1 MIFELKIVNL
11 PIKFFVVKYLT
22 FIYLFVC
29 ISLIQAQNQDK
40 MDKTIYQFT
49 VEDLYGE
56 NFNFSDLKGKKLMIV
71 NTASKCGLTPQY
83 KALQSLYDKYKNENF
98 VIIGFPANNFL
109 WQEPGTNKEIA
120 EFCKKNY
127 GVTFP
132 MMSKISVLGLDQ
144 HPLYSFLTSKSL
156 NGNINSMVTWNFQ
169 KFLIDEKGYVVKSI
183 SPRKQPDDLE
193 VLNWLSGS

>member
-11 PIKFFVVKYLT
+11 LTKFFVVKYLT
-22 FIYLFVC
+22 IIYLFVC

>member
-11 PIKFFVVKYLT
+11 LIKFFVVKYLT

>member
-11 PIKFFVVKYLT
+11 HIKFFVVKYLT

>member
-11 PIKFFVVKYLT
+11 PTKFFVVKYLT

-56 NFNFSDLKGKKLMIV
+56 NFNFSDLKGKKLKIV

>member
-11 PIKFFVVKYLT
+11 HTKFFVVKYLT

>member
-11 PIKFFVVKYLT
+11 HTKFFVVKYLT
-22 FIYLFVC
+22 FIYLFIC

>member
-11 PIKFFVVKYLT
+11 PTKFFVVKYLT